1 MKVSMGGWKL
11 LTWNEMDTSIA
22 CVEQTGQLTWS
33 KPAMGLDPVLRNQT
47 RDLTGRFYVTLT
59 VTV

>member
-1 MKVSMGGWKL
+1 MGGWKL

-47 RDLTGRFYVTLT
+47 RDLTGRVYVTLT